1 MRWLQLAEVLEL
13 HRRLIDQSGGM
24 AGIRDLGLLEASLA
38 QPRQTFGG
46 IDLYPELIEKAAAL
60 GFSLIQNHPF
70 VDGNKRIGHAA
81 MEITL
86 VLNGVELVASVDSAE
101 AVVLA
106 VAMGERNREA
116 FPAPAPD
123 QGAPLGSWAPFRPR
137 PARGEA
143 ASPQP
148 ANPAL
153 EDIVETLNL
162 GHGHIGG
169 GPDPKATPKAAVWAI
184 VQDDDTVVFGPS

>member
-86 VLNGVELVASVDSAE
+86 VLNGVELVASVDSDE

-106 VAMGERNREA
+106 VAMGELNREA
-116 FPAPAPD
+116 FTNWVKTH
-123 QGAPLGSWAPFRPR
+123 Q
-137 PARGEA
+137 
-143 ASPQP
+143 QP
-148 ANPAL
+148 IDL
-153 EDIVETLNL
+153 D
-162 GHGHIGG
+162 
-169 GPDPKATPKAAVWAI
+169 
-184 VQDDDTVVFGPS
+184 

>member
-13 HRRLIDQSGGM
+13 HRRLIDQSGGK

-106 VAMGERNREA
+106 VAMGELNREA
-116 FPAPAPD
+116 FTNWVKTH
-123 QGAPLGSWAPFRPR
+123 Q
-137 PARGEA
+137 
-143 ASPQP
+143 QP
-148 ANPAL
+148 IDL
-153 EDIVETLNL
+153 D
-162 GHGHIGG
+162 
-169 GPDPKATPKAAVWAI
+169 
-184 VQDDDTVVFGPS
+184 

>member
-13 HRRLIDQSGGM
+13 HLRLIDQSGGM

-106 VAMGERNREA
+106 VAMGELNREA
-116 FPAPAPD
+116 FTNWVKTH
-123 QGAPLGSWAPFRPR
+123 Q
-137 PARGEA
+137 
-143 ASPQP
+143 QP
-148 ANPAL
+148 IDL
-153 EDIVETLNL
+153 D
-162 GHGHIGG
+162 
-169 GPDPKATPKAAVWAI
+169 
-184 VQDDDTVVFGPS
+184 

>member
-13 HRRLIDQSGGM
+13 HRRLIDQSGGT

-101 AVVLA
+101 AAVLA
-106 VAMGERNREA
+106 VAMGELNREA
-116 FPAPAPD
+116 FANSVKAH
-123 QGAPLGSWAPFRPR
+123 R
-137 PARGEA
+137 
-143 ASPQP
+143 QP
-148 ANPAL
+148 IDL
-153 EDIVETLNL
+153 D
-162 GHGHIGG
+162 
-169 GPDPKATPKAAVWAI
+169 
-184 VQDDDTVVFGPS
+184 

>member
-106 VAMGERNREA
+106 VAMGELNREA
-116 FPAPAPD
+116 FTKWVKTH
-123 QGAPLGSWAPFRPR
+123 Q
-137 PARGEA
+137 
-143 ASPQP
+143 QP
-148 ANPAL
+148 IDL
-153 EDIVETLNL
+153 D
-162 GHGHIGG
+162 
-169 GPDPKATPKAAVWAI
+169 
-184 VQDDDTVVFGPS
+184 

>member
-13 HRRLIDQSGGM
+13 HRRLIDQSGGT

-101 AVVLA
+101 AAVLA
-106 VAMGERNREA
+106 VAMGELNREA
-116 FPAPAPD
+116 FT
-123 QGAPLGSWAPFRPR
+123 
-137 PARGEA
+137 
-143 ASPQP
+143 
-148 ANPAL
+148 N
-153 EDIVETLNL
+153 
-162 GHGHIGG
+162 
-169 GPDPKATPKAAVWAI
+169 
-184 VQDDDTVVFGPS
+184 

>member
-13 HRRLIDQSGGM
+13 HRRLIDQSGGT
-24 AGIRDLGLLEASLA
+24 AGIGDLGLLEASLA
-38 QPRQTFGG
+38 QPRQTYGG

-86 VLNGVELVASVDSAE
+86 VLNGVELVGSVDSAE

-106 VAMGERNREA
+106 VAMGELNREA
-116 FPAPAPD
+116 FTNLVKAH
-123 QGAPLGSWAPFRPR
+123 Q
-137 PARGEA
+137 
-143 ASPQP
+143 QP
-148 ANPAL
+148 IDL
-153 EDIVETLNL
+153 D
-162 GHGHIGG
+162 
-169 GPDPKATPKAAVWAI
+169 
-184 VQDDDTVVFGPS
+184 